1 MTPHARSGTVGYVM
15 SSPPADDLELRFTER
30 DPEVAPPDLRAFG
43 RAAPALAREQAAGHD
58 DVGALG
64 DLVAARRIATSIVA
78 HAPDPGALSSHPPLF
93 LTGACPPIPLI
104 EEAREP
110 SVPTPDFALGGSIR
124 GHFVWLPERAATRRS
139 APASAAIL
147 AVSLSL
153 GLPDPAHASPAP
165 VGAAAPPTLP
175 AEPSLPPDPSAS
187 PIPEGP
193 AIPPSNPSVST
204 GAPPLDRLLSM
215 LRGQE
220 VTVYLASQSIMGRI
234 ISVEGDAVAMIDND
248 RGGRIALIP
257 KAAIRDVRGSIPP
270 TPPEALPSGTAPIAG
285 GAVLVGFG
293 APTMIS
299 ALVFIALI
307 PSSTSVWLPQFLPAA
322 ALLGAGIPLLVRGVR
337 QRRAYREAL
346 FRQQARLSPNFAPT
360 RGGGWTGGLTLRF

>member
-1 MTPHARSGTVGYVM
+1 MTPPARSGTVAYVM
-15 SSPPADDLELRFTER
+15 PSLPADDLELRFTEH
-30 DPEVAPPDLRAFG
+30 DPEVTPPDLRAFG

-64 DLVAARRIATSIVA
+64 DLVAASRIATSIVA
-78 HAPDPGALSSHPPLF
+78 HAPDPGALASPPPLF

-104 EEAREP
+104 EGAAAA
-110 SVPTPDFALGGSIR
+110 SIPTPDFALGGPIR
-124 GHFVWLPERAATRRS
+124 GHFVWLPERAAARRS

-165 VGAAAPPTLP
+165 AAATAPPTLP
-175 AEPSLPPDPSAS
+175 AGPSLPPDPTAP

-193 AIPPSNPSVST
+193 KVPPPNPNVST
-204 GAPPLDRLLSM
+204 EIPPLDRILSL

-220 VTVYLASQSIMGRI
+220 VTLSIGGRAI
-234 ISVEGDAVAMIDND
+234 TGRVISVEGDALAMIDND

-257 KAAIRDVRGSIPP
+257 KAAIRDVRGVLPP
-270 TPPEALPSGTAPIAG
+270 TPPEALPQGTGPIAG

-299 ALVFIALI
+299 ALVFIGLTT
-307 PSSTSVWLPQFLPAA
+307 SSTSVWLPQFLPAA
-322 ALLGAGIPLLVRGVR
+322 ALLGAGIPLLVRGLR

-346 FRQQARLSPNFAPT
+346 FRQRAQLSPNFAPT